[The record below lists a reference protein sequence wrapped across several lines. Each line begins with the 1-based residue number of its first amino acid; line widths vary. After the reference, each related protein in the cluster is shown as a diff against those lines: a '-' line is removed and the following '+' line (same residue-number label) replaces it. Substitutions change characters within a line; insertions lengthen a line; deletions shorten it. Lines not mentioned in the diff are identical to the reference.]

1 MSQHGS
7 TWNFTVSSL
16 LSGNSLDSLLALWY
30 TAGQSIS
37 PEVVACPAFP
47 VLSELCEL
55 SVAFPL
61 PLTLLLSADSKFIH
75 LQDFCEPSGYSMEVG
90 VLLYDG
96 FHCFHCLKEESRH
109 IH

>member
-1 MSQHGS
+1 M
-7 TWNFTVSSL
+7 SSL

-30 TAGQSIS
+30 TAGQSLS
-37 PEVVACPAFP
+37 PEAVACPAFP

-55 SVAFPL
+55 SVASPL

-75 LQDFCEPSGYSMEVG
+75 LQNFWEPSGYGMEVG
-90 VLLYDG
+90 VLLCDG
-96 FHCFHCLKEESRH
+96 FRCFHCLKEESRH